1 MPLER
6 KNKFEDAPAHVSSDD
21 GPRVTGECA
30 KRGRSREATAAGE
43 GQWFT
48 ATCDTR
54 ARFCTGA
61 HAAARKIVEDGLGS
75 TP

>member
-43 GQWFT
+43 
-48 ATCDTR
+48 D
-54 ARFCTGA
+54 
-61 HAAARKIVEDGLGS
+61 
-75 TP
+75 